1 MENLAEIKTVS
12 SPRTIDCSYDLMEVF
27 TEYICYF
34 HTEST
39 PTNHV
44 FVKIQGKNAGKAMS
58 YTDVDN
64 LFRQIRG
71 KTGIDITPHMFRHTS
86 LSLLGAAG
94 WAPELLGHK
103 SIYTTLNTYIH
114 PSEEEVTAAFK
125 EAADMFR
132 LPGKEA
138 EE

>member
-1 MENLAEIKTVS
+1 
-12 SPRTIDCSYDLMEVF
+12 MEVF

-44 FVKIQGKNAGKAMS
+44 FVKIQGKNAGKAMN

-64 LFRQIRG
+64 LFRQIRR
-71 KTGIDITPHMFRHTS
+71 KTGIYITPHMFRHTS
-86 LSLLGAAG
+86 LSMLSSAG
-94 WAPELLGHK
+94 WEPELLRKRAGHK
-103 SIYTTLNTYIH
+103 NIYTTLNTYVH
-114 PSEEEVTAAFK
+114 PSEEEVAAAFE
-125 EAADMFR
+125 EAAERFR
-132 LPGKEA
+132 LPRKEA